1 MKFAEDYYPN
11 EILLQNP
18 DGSITGFVNERYC
31 SKCKTWYSG
40 TEECPKCG
48 KINNRIMA

>member
-11 EILLQNP
+11 EFWVENT
-18 DGSITGFVNERYC
+18 DGSVAGFVNERYC
-31 SKCKTWYSG
+31 SKCNTWYSG

-48 KINNRIMA
+48 TINNRIIS